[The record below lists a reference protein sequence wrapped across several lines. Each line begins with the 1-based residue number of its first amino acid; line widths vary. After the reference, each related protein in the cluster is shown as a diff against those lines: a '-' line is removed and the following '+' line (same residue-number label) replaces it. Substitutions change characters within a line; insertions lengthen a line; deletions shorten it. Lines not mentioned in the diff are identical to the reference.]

1 MSLPSESIFVME
13 AAAADEEMSNK
24 SVLLTFETVHDQQG
38 EVQSSNIVSNQMV
51 CVSNRR
57 RRLNRSPIVMD
68 RAKLASLEARLLQVK
83 EPLGGNPTRG
93 NLTLERLQDQMAQT
107 PPPVSLIV
115 DERRPLC
122 STESYEA
129 ALLAQSSSSDVPS
142 EARKL
147 EFSPAVPGV
156 ERVDR
161 DLLQNLEE
169 KKERPNATINGRWDS
184 TGRLGQK
191 TSDPRKST
199 VGNKVRAMLKQ
210 LKKRS
215 ASVRSPAQ
223 EPSSEKRLDCA
234 SLEIA
239 KEEAI
244 ETPSSPDRD
253 ESSSSVPPP
262 LNMSRT
268 PSRYNKSTD
277 ESSNS
282 GRNPNRKSQMMDI
295 SLVLEEIS
303 EMHGEGS
310 TPLEES
316 CATLLTLKERLDS
329 RLSREENEKTRR

>member
-1 MSLPSESIFVME
+1 
-13 AAAADEEMSNK
+13 
-24 SVLLTFETVHDQQG
+24 
-38 EVQSSNIVSNQMV
+38 
-51 CVSNRR
+51 
-57 RRLNRSPIVMD
+57 
-68 RAKLASLEARLLQVK
+68 
-83 EPLGGNPTRG
+83 
-93 NLTLERLQDQMAQT
+93 
-107 PPPVSLIV
+107 
-115 DERRPLC
+115 
-122 STESYEA
+122 
-129 ALLAQSSSSDVPS
+129 
-142 EARKL
+142 
-147 EFSPAVPGV
+147 
-156 ERVDR
+156 
-161 DLLQNLEE
+161 
-169 KKERPNATINGRWDS
+169 
-184 TGRLGQK
+184 
-191 TSDPRKST
+191 
-199 VGNKVRAMLKQ
+199 MLKQ

-244 ETPSSPDRD
+244 ETPLSPDRD

-262 LNMSRT
+262 LNVSRT

-329 RLSREENEKTRR
+329 RLSREENKKNEALKR

>member
-1 MSLPSESIFVME
+1 MSLPSESIFVIEPAAADQEMSNESALVVME
-13 AAAADEEMSNK
+13 AAAAVQYE
-24 SVLLTFETVHDQQG
+24 G
-38 EVQSSNIVSNQMV
+38 EVQSSNIVSNQTV

-68 RAKLASLEARLLQVK
+68 RTKLASLEARLLKVN
-83 EPLGGNPTRG
+83 GGNPTRE

-156 ERVDR
+156 ETVEW

-262 LNMSRT
+262 LNVSRT
-268 PSRYNKSTD
+268 PLRYNKSTD

>member
-1 MSLPSESIFVME
+1 
-13 AAAADEEMSNK
+13 
-24 SVLLTFETVHDQQG
+24 
-38 EVQSSNIVSNQMV
+38 
-51 CVSNRR
+51 
-57 RRLNRSPIVMD
+57 MD
-68 RAKLASLEARLLQVK
+68 RAKLASLEARLLK
-83 EPLGGNPTRG
+83 EHHGNGGNPTRG

-156 ERVDR
+156 ETVEW

-253 ESSSSVPPP
+253 ESSSSIPPP

-277 ESSNS
+277 ERSNS